1 MKQIYTPLMGTL
13 LLFFLTVYPG
23 ITGFD
28 QAVAAPVSKGGP
40 LPTVTVVTVTEQE
53 INPLTEYVGHVE
65 AIQTVDLQARISG
78 FLEKIYFKEGSDV
91 SAGSRLYL
99 IEPAPY
105 QTKVAINAARVAKGE
120 SAVKAARQHLER
132 IQAVRT
138 GGIPMT
144 DIEAAQAAA
153 EQAQAELQEARAML
167 DLSKIDL
174 AYTRISAPITGRI
187 GATSLSVG
195 NMCGPTSGAL
205 ARIVQLDPIR
215 VLFSIS
221 ENDLGAIK
229 AAQIDATNQKSA
241 GLMRPRLRMA
251 DGTELE
257 SFGEIDFVDNQ
268 VDPTTGTI
276 AVRALFDNP
285 QKLLLPG
292 QYVQVRVSQ
301 KEKKTLPVVPQSA
314 ILEDRDGRYL
324 LLVDEQS
331 QVVQRRVTTGA
342 VVGSFWAIETG
353 LAAGERVIVKGV
365 QKVRPNE
372 AVQTVAADAVEGNEK
387 P

>member
-1 MKQIYTPLMGTL
+1 
-13 LLFFLTVYPG
+13 
-23 ITGFD
+23 
-28 QAVAAPVSKGGP
+28 
-40 LPTVTVVTVTEQE
+40 EQD

-120 SAVKAARQHLER
+120 SAMKAARQHLER
-132 IQAVRT
+132 IQAVRS

-174 AYTRISAPITGRI
+174 AYTQISAPITGRI

-195 NMCGPTSGAL
+195 NMCGPASGAL
-205 ARIVQLDPIR
+205 ARIVQLDPVR

-229 AAQIDATNQKSA
+229 AAQIDATNKKSA

-257 SFGEIDFVDNQ
+257 NFGEIDFVDNQ

-301 KEKKTLPVVPQSA
+301 METKTLPVVPQSA

-353 LAAGERVIVKGV
+353 LSAGERVIVQGV
-365 QKVRPNE
+365 QKVRPGE
-372 AVQTVAADAVEGNEK
+372 TVQTLTADAAGGSSK